1 MPTIELPKG
10 MPPGM
15 TSARRAIHG
24 MPPGMLALSTGPG
37 GPNVGGES
45 DGYRN
50 PSYPDHEDIGEGP
63 WNNHT
68 DMMRFH
74 DHELHPDL
82 AEASIRDVDS
92 HGRWHILVPSALRQ
106 QISESGQQDV
116 LTPTH
121 AVHGPAEPDFHD
133 PAHPKVTA
141 WHNDI
146 AYTVP
151 VHPAAV
157 SKEHM
162 QALADYEVHRRQ
174 HEKLEQQLRGERDA
188 FGDRRPDLT
197 AEESDRLGRS
207 QRQLNHLHSIMR
219 GAGTAA
225 VGTINPYQKFVR
237 RKFYQAVRQGDLS
250 PREYRGQVLPDRE
263 AAIESMYPER
273 RSNRQ
278 GQLPSDMKVE
288 EFPGIWSIVNHQGKV
303 THNGVSSHPYSA
315 SFGSPYWR
323 EQVLADARN
332 KNLVANRLHHLFGDP
347 PDIDMSKLP
356 ISTYGK
362 ARKKTAE
369 WFSNQQSGGLRLP
382 PGMIQASNKPIGL
395 AGTEPVE
402 QEPWQVQNVG
412 GVSWKV
418 KDVPMGEG
426 EDNIL
431 HYMAAPGYGDQL
443 TPEIVRI
450 RKENNLDV
458 PHDLNVYRGRTFGKD
473 ITREGNAPQFMSH
486 GHHAIRE
493 LLQAHRPVSLT
504 FTAAEESRQRAYYHV
519 MQHLARDPGV
529 NKEYR
534 FFGKPNDAYFNIVH
548 KSVANQPV
556 YHGMHIREILEQR
569 KRLPPREEALR
580 RKATAIGMSD
590 DEELTDWTQTPNRMK
605 RLQRMQELADAGD
618 TDKDYL
624 YLDPDDYFEPTD
636 EQLQEKREDEENAIS
651 GHRPPDYHGLASR
664 LEKEVP
670 FFRGRVRPIGSN
682 GIMVHDPRG
691 SGRLQIGDQPGYSP
705 ETRTL

>member
-1 MPTIELPKG
+1 MPTIELLKG

-15 TSARRAIHG
+15 TSARRALPG
-24 MPPGMLALSTGPG
+24 MPPGMLALSTGLG
-37 GPNVGGES
+37 GPNVGDES

-50 PSYPDHEDIGEGP
+50 PGYPDHEDIGEGP

-68 DMMRFH
+68 DMMQFH

-133 PAHPKVTA
+133 PAHPKVTV

-151 VHPAAV
+151 VHPRAL
-157 SKEHM
+157 SPEHM

-188 FGDRRPDLT
+188 FGDRRPDLN
-197 AEESDRLGRS
+197 AEESDRLNRS

-225 VGTINPYQKFVR
+225 VGTINPYHKFVR
-237 RKFYQAVRQGDLS
+237 RKFYQAVRQSDLS

-288 EFPGIWSIVNHQGKV
+288 EFPGIWSIVDHHGKV
-303 THNGVSSHPYSA
+303 THSGLTSHPYSA
-315 SFGSPYWR
+315 NFGSPYWR

-369 WFSNQQSGGLRLP
+369 WFSNQGNLP
-382 PGMIQASNKPIGL
+382 PGMVAMAGEPLELAATEMVDQPDWEPSDDENHPQGIIKDIPLGGTDRIRITANPYMHLDEGTESARNQHGMAYPHSIGFTRHDGPDDPGTDEITGGGKAGAILSHASMAIAELLHANPPPMSLHFAARGKSRNRAYRHLMQRAANSDLGNGKYEFIEQVLDEPDLHAYHIIHHKVKKLPQYKNPLDVMQSESPIGEPLGL
-395 AGTEPVE
+395 AGTDPVE
-402 QEPWQVQNVG
+402 Q
-412 GVSWKV
+412 
-418 KDVPMGEG
+418 D
-426 EDNIL
+426 
-431 HYMAAPGYGDQL
+431 
-443 TPEIVRI
+443 
-450 RKENNLDV
+450 
-458 PHDLNVYRGRTFGKD
+458 
-473 ITREGNAPQFMSH
+473 
-486 GHHAIRE
+486 
-493 LLQAHRPVSLT
+493 
-504 FTAAEESRQRAYYHV
+504 
-519 MQHLARDPGV
+519 
-529 NKEYR
+529 
-534 FFGKPNDAYFNIVH
+534 DAYFNIVH
-548 KSVANQPV
+548 KSVADQSV
-556 YHGMHIREILEQR
+556 HHGMQTMEIGADSTPQ
-569 KRLPPREEALR
+569 PSS
-580 RKATAIGMSD
+580 GM
-590 DEELTDWTQTPNRMK
+590 P
-605 RLQRMQELADAGD
+605 AGM
-618 TDKDYL
+618 L
-624 YLDPDDYFEPTD
+624 HLD
-636 EQLQEKREDEENAIS
+636 R
-651 GHRPPDYHGLASR
+651 
-664 LEKEVP
+664 VP
-670 FFRGRVRPIGSN
+670 SAG
-682 GIMVHDPRG
+682 
-691 SGRLQIGDQPGYSP
+691 
-705 ETRTL
+705 T

>member
-37 GPNVGGES
+37 GSAEGDES

-106 QISESGQQDV
+106 QISESGQRDV

-121 AVHGPAEPDFHD
+121 AVRGPAEPDYHD
-133 PAHPKVTA
+133 PAHPKVTV

-151 VHPAAV
+151 VHPRAL
-157 SKEHM
+157 SPEHM

-225 VGTINPYQKFVR
+225 VGTISPYQKFVR
-237 RKFYQAVRQGDLS
+237 RKLYQAVRQGDLS
-250 PREYRGQVLPDRE
+250 TREYRGQVLPDRE

-315 SFGSPYWR
+315 NFGSPYWR

-362 ARKKTAE
+362 ARMKTAE
-369 WFSNQQSGGLRLP
+369 WFSNLP
-382 PGMIQASNKPIGL
+382 PEMSRGEPLPEYRGGRPIGSQ
-395 AGTEPVE
+395 PVE
-402 QEPWQVQNVG
+402 SQPALG
-412 GVSWKV
+412 
-418 KDVPMGEG
+418 
-426 EDNIL
+426 
-431 HYMAAPGYGDQL
+431 
-443 TPEIVRI
+443 
-450 RKENNLDV
+450 LD
-458 PHDLNVYRGRTFGKD
+458 D
-473 ITREGNAPQFMSH
+473 
-486 GHHAIRE
+486 
-493 LLQAHRPVSLT
+493 
-504 FTAAEESRQRAYYHV
+504 
-519 MQHLARDPGV
+519 
-529 NKEYR
+529 
-534 FFGKPNDAYFNIVH
+534 
-548 KSVANQPV
+548 
-556 YHGMHIREILEQR
+556 
-569 KRLPPREEALR
+569 
-580 RKATAIGMSD
+580 
-590 DEELTDWTQTPNRMK
+590 ELTDWTQTPK
-605 RLQRMQELADAGD
+605 RLERLQKMQRQADAGD
-618 TDKDYL
+618 TDKDNL
-624 YLDPDDYFEPTD
+624 NHDDYFEPTD
-636 EQLQEKREDEENAIS
+636 EELQEKREDEKNAIS
-651 GHRPPDYHGLASR
+651 GHRPPDYQGLASR

-691 SGRLQIGDQPGYSP
+691 SGRLQIGDRPGYYP
-705 ETRTL
+705 ETRTLVVRHDAEPMSIFRDWAQAMARKHVDLPRYRDLEESPTMEDITRMGLSNRRRSLPSGMLAGT